1 MLKTLTIAAVAA
13 IALAAV
19 APAYADGPGGT
30 GGVNGVSLNGIATLS
45 AAIAGSAQM
54 PAIEL
59 PATH

>member
-13 IALAAV
+13 IALAAI

-30 GGVNGVSLNGIATLS
+30 GGVNGVSLNGIAAPS
-45 AAIAGSAQM
+45 AAIAGGAQM